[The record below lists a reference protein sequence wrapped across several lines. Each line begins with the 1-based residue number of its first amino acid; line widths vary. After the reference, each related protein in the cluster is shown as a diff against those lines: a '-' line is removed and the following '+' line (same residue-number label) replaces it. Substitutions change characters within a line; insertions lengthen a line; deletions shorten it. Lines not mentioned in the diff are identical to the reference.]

1 MKKLLLV
8 SILLGSVILAGCG
21 QQQWA
26 SQDVSFDMKIK
37 CANMKNE
44 IQSEQI
50 DWLLVDEVFYSKKY
64 NTCLYVLRWNSR
76 KFIIDRLNEKDALYQ
91 TNDDRWCEILYP
103 TDQSDKQ
110 KCLDAGKK
118 FEEKLKELKW
128 E

>member
-1 MKKLLLV
+1 MKKLLW
-8 SILLGSVILAGCG
+8 IPFLLGLIFLWGCTTTN
-21 QQQWA
+21 QS
-26 SQDVSFDMKIK
+26 SQDISFDMKIK
-37 CANMKNE
+37 CTNMKNE

-91 TNDDRWCEILYP
+91 TNDDVWCGILYP
-103 TDQSDKQ
+103 TNESEKQ
-110 KCLDAGKK
+110 KCLDAGQK